1 MGKYILILI
10 VSGCLFIGMFTLTLS
25 LTTSAVYEWDTE
37 NSYTVVYIEPHL
49 TPIGTPY
56 LYVHQGMF
64 IMEVNVTTK
73 TGKSE
78 KWFMRQNLFEN
89 DFEQLSKEN
98 TIDTK

>member
-1 MGKYILILI
+1 
-10 VSGCLFIGMFTLTLS
+10 
-25 LTTSAVYEWDTE
+25 
-37 NSYTVVYIEPHL
+37 
-49 TPIGTPY
+49 
-56 LYVHQGMF
+56 
-64 IMEVNVTTK
+64 MEVNVTTK